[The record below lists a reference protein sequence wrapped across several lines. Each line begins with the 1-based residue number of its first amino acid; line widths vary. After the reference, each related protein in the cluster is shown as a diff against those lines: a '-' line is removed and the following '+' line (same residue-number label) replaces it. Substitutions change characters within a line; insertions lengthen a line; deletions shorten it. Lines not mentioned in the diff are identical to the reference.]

1 MIDVETG
8 VNLPPGKEGELCC
21 KSYGLMKCYLK
32 NPEATMESIDEEGW
46 FHTGD
51 LGYISEKAVVYI
63 TGRIKELMKLD
74 NHQVGIGIG
83 TVSSLD
89 TNR

>member
-1 MIDVETG
+1 
-8 VNLPPGKEGELCC
+8 
-21 KSYGLMKCYLK
+21 
-32 NPEATMESIDEEGW
+32 MESIDEEGW